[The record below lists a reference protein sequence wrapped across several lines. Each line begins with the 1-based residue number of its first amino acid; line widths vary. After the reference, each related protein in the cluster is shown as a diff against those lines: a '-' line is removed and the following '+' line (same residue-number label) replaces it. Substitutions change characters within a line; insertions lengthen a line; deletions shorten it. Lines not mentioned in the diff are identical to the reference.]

1 MNNIDDINNLKTPR
15 AWKAELYA
23 HVEQLERDGRNA
35 EARPRL
41 PRRIR
46 PVRVALIAAIVLIAL
61 SATAY
66 ALDLFDIRSA
76 SHVSSVPHTEVI
88 RTVVEPTQ
96 QEPEDPG
103 TAAEPEDG
111 RQYVVF
117 EEIQVASTNLPL
129 QFDRDSAVYQAA
141 AEWIDWRNARWENID
156 TDPRIWDESASRY
169 SLSYECYNAEDVA
182 WLESVA
188 EKYGVGL
195 ARDRASGQLTEN
207 AQEELSF
214 FKTGDPIGISYLF
227 DDGSYRAEGRFL
239 SSTREEAGLLEGED
253 LYSLFRT
260 GRTVM
265 IPLCTGVPGPDAE
278 VTQWSYTSSDGV
290 GMHMVLTTG
299 GSLPTQ
305 AGETCS
311 LAVFCESDDAFFYL
325 IGCLWRGG
333 RSDEQL
339 RQTAEAFADL
349 FDWRSLT
356 SMRQL
361 TFDDLVVESLQSEI
375 DLEEYFGKP
384 ADTAD
389 EPRGG
394 VTAENV
400 AFLWGTYEIV
410 DVCVPDTGFVDEGDG
425 RGPVEYP
432 IDLYSFYDKQGNVAM
447 EKTPAELR
455 HLLGDLFLGSIF
467 TLQSDH
473 CATEKEVWPD
483 SGPRYL
489 LWWPTEVM
497 FPAEATPEDLLSK
510 ISPTERLLEGGMPK
524 LGIESIIDTAEI
536 GSCQL
541 FYAFENGILLVSF
554 DWGWLIAEKQ

>member
-15 AWKAELYA
+15 AWKADLYA

-46 PVRVALIAAIVLIAL
+46 PVRVALITAIVLIAL

-76 SHVSSVPHTEVI
+76 GHVSSVPHTEVV
-88 RTVVEPTQ
+88 RTVVEPTR
-96 QEPEDPG
+96 QEPEEPG

-214 FKTGDPIGISYLF
+214 FKTGDPIGMSYLF

-299 GSLPTQ
+299 GSLLTQ

-325 IGCLWRGG
+325 IGCLRRGD

-361 TFDDLVVESLQSEI
+361 TFDDLVVESLDSEI

-394 VTAENV
+394 VTAEDL

-425 RGPVEYP
+425 KGPIEYP
-432 IDLYSFYDKQGNVAM
+432 LESLGLFDDDGKLTEY
-447 EKTPAELR
+447 TPAELR
-455 HLLGDLFLGSIF
+455 QVYCDLFLGSTF
-467 TLQSDH
+467 TLQPDS
-473 CATEKEVWPD
+473 CATEAEVWPD
-483 SGPRYL
+483 SGPFGL
-489 LWWPTEVM
+489 LWWSTEVV
-497 FPAEATPEDLLSK
+497 FPAEFTPEDFLSK
-510 ISPTERLLEGGMPK
+510 ISPTERVLEGVMPRIGQMPGK
-524 LGIESIIDTAEI
+524 NDNNCMLFHANGDDT
-536 GSCQL
+536 L
-541 FYAFENGILLVSF
+541 ILHVNS
-554 DWGWLIAEKQ
+554 GWLIAKKQ